1 MHVPNWCL
9 EVYNTRPTPIM
20 MIHSV
25 MSNIG
30 LNFQVL
36 ERMGFIASVSCWALS
51 LSLYIY
57 IFGWTPFLSQKCLA
71 RISFVQLFCVCFL
84 LSPHVVK
91 GIKSQPLSCSLP
103 SCMYHW
109 TLFFCL
115 PKNAWLAKDFIC
127 PTLLYLFLCLQVWWK
142 EASRSLRVPVCQL
155 STIELF
161 FSLPK
166 NASLATIWLVQLFC
180 VCLFVCLFVSAHCGR
195 DEVTASLFACCQAC
209 TISLTKCCFLLAICV
224 SSLMWTLTRAVTK
237 LVPFMGSSF
246 VWELTLV
253 RTRNLHTHY
262 W

>member
-36 ERMGFIASVSCWALS
+36 ERMGFIASVSCWDLS
-51 LSLYIY
+51 LSIYIY
-57 IFGWTPFLSQKCLA
+57 IWLNSLSFPEML
-71 RISFVQLFCVCFL
+71 
-84 LSPHVVK
+84 
-91 GIKSQPLSCSLP
+91 G
-103 SCMYHW
+103 
-109 TLFFCL
+109 
-115 PKNAWLAKDFIC
+115 KDFIC
-127 PTLLYLFLCLQVWWK
+127 PTLLCLFSFVSTRGERDQVTASVLQPAMYVCTIELFFFAFPRMLDWQRILFVQLFLYLFLCLHVWWK